1 MERCVVN
8 ETIHELKH
16 TFEVPNNGSAI
27 EGLNNSCF
35 NSPKYQRM
43 ASMKVQGNITAR
55 GEEPPMFLQ
64 RPSTGK
70 SQDVRHILTRTFRD
84 LYTRDAIGPET
95 VRNLNVSK
103 GGDDPYHERYVESL
117 QKVFEERQRRL
128 DEAAKLE
135 KHIMQAQARAMSAD
149 EKELNRVSKSCENY
163 NELGLPP
170 GRSHFR
176 SCIDTDLLRKNKLL
190 TPEDYATEEPSAV
203 PPPPS
208 PKIPSYA
215 RVTVSSQQHTR
226 MSEMREHSP
235 FPPQRTDLEDLEGP
249 TFLSDD
255 FQEGGLESSR
265 PDMEEVTRTKKEH
278 GWKIYMS
285 EEQREQDRQDLAT
298 LQSKVNYKRNPR
310 FVPPSATP
318 GGRTLIKG
326 YNPVS
331 KQVGIKPDLGDEK
344 KKEPSLI
351 FLLSPPIVKFTNYKS
366 GQVYELTLELK
377 NVSAVL
383 RQCRA
388 LPPTTSYFS
397 VGLGQFPGEHGL
409 VAPGMSCH
417 YAIRF
422 APDSL
427 KDYDDE
433 IRIQTQSSAP
443 IIVPL
448 QGRREPPKIT
458 LPKVLDVGY
467 CLVGGYHVA
476 QFIVKNHGGN
486 GRFCVL
492 NRNSWPAHNF
502 KQINSWVF
510 GHKKFGSS
518 KSSVVTNGAVAMPP
532 FNVRPS
538 VVELMK
544 GESGVIEV
552 IFSPKSVRNFTQEM
566 TLVCD
571 NCNVQ
576 HFTLQGESQKA
587 GVELV
592 SVERGTS
599 DPVPGELTDNTAQ
612 HLIRFDD
619 LNPFTYTD
627 RAIIVKNP
635 TNVSLPFQWNIYK
648 PDMSDPEEMEGRKI
662 DRVPD
667 VDSVFSVHPP
677 NGTLPPAGQIE
688 FKITFAPP
696 IVNEFH
702 MRGGS
707 AKSSKAGSSEHGDDE
722 NLDDSV
728 SEIILN
734 TDVKE
739 SRDYTALEIE
749 VKGSSIPLNVV
760 LHPYAIHIPGQNLVG
775 TTVKKLFAMANHSR
789 STITFTWQPCNE
801 KHILEVEPPFGE
813 LDPGMAMDMEI
824 SITGAEPG
832 KVIDNLYCYVMNLDE
847 PLHLHVEA
855 DFKGPELRIEE
866 PDINFGLIRLGQSI
880 TKEIT
885 LMNMSQIITKWSIQD
900 SPVFSS
906 SDDPMASCSQIGSSG
921 EVQPLAKLKVSIKF
935 TPTAIKSVKRVFE
948 VTVED
953 GNECN
958 ISAIGEVQS
967 PMVCLSSCE
976 ICMEDVYK
984 QVPVR
989 YQAVLVNQT
998 LLATEFKWGQVEGEH
1013 AKDCEIELDPMRGC
1027 INPREEKAITVNFR
1041 AVRSGEFSDL
1051 RIPCFVEGIESP
1063 LYLGLFADVKG
1074 LSASYRMS
1082 TDGNNPQCA
1091 EKLDFGEV
1099 LIGTT
1104 PKLYLHISNES
1115 AISAH
1120 YSISADYFIAKPP
1133 TPPQDKANRST
1144 RKSLLNK
1151 TPNLADPLAK
1161 TSAKARADLCQ
1172 AMLVQGLGA
1181 SFVALPASGKLQP
1194 YRQELI
1200 EITAYSDMWGS
1211 YTDTINIK
1219 VGDLDTHCIP
1229 VSMNVIGCPLNFQM
1243 TAAKHEQKP
1252 VVRFGTHVSGVAPIN
1267 RSMRINNISPFDIR
1281 VDWETYNI
1289 VEEDNKILDV
1299 MIAFGNAFPPRDT
1312 KGTEIIPPW
1321 QTPEPIKRMP
1331 TDMIPDTA
1339 DSSPLVSRVHSKYS
1353 LRSQPHLELEE
1364 DSEDEEE
1371 EVELEVKEEE
1381 NRLKVVS
1388 LFYRAHEGVPAQE
1401 PYNIKA
1407 KQLVIPA
1414 RGFSNVNITFTPLP
1428 TEVVTQEMDCE
1439 GFAIAHM
1446 SLDKNP
1452 NVENKVTRKQGYE
1465 VNPLHLD
1472 MAAHLKPALLS
1483 MECMDEEGMRYRS
1496 AMSDLMLDSQGNTHS
1511 ESFRVMGAILSNQTE
1526 SPLAFRLISKPP
1538 FLLVDLDPSTNRE
1551 ELTKAYVTE
1560 FQTLKPQHNLPVSS
1574 LCYRIP
1580 DIKTTTQSTKF
1591 QTSKPQHYLPVSS
1604 LCYRIPDIKTTTLST
1619 KFQTSKLQHYL
1630 PVSTEF
1636 QTLKPQ
1642 HYLPVSSLCYRIPD
1656 IKTTTQS
1663 TKFQTSKPQHYLPV
1677 SSLCYRIPD
1686 IKTTTLSTKFQTSK
1700 PQHYLPVSSLCYR
1713 IPDIKTTTQS
1723 TKFQTSK
1730 PQHYLPVSSLCYRIP
1745 DIKTTTQST
1754 KFQTLKPQH
1763 YLPVSSL
1770 CYRIPDI
1777 KTTTQSTKQDG
1788 KKIDIKDDLVVEF
1801 NNGTTQKLPLYATL
1815 SVPQM
1820 ELSKES
1826 LDFGTCLVGQRR
1838 ELQLTI
1844 SNRTASHCHW
1854 RVYLDSTSDSTTN
1867 ETFSIE
1873 PTEGY
1878 LEAHITHVSDSKSL
1892 LKVYFTAKHS
1902 EDYEAVFVFRGN
1914 LGEEPRKLFITGCGS
1929 YDEKHEA
1936 ILNV

>member
-1 MERCVVN
+1 
-8 ETIHELKH
+8 
-16 TFEVPNNGSAI
+16 
-27 EGLNNSCF
+27 
-35 NSPKYQRM
+35 M

-190 TPEDYATEEPSAV
+190 TPEDYATDEPSAV

-226 MSEMREHSP
+226 MSEMRDHSP

-249 TFLSDD
+249 TFLSED
-255 FQEGGLESSR
+255 FQEGGPESSR
-265 PDMEEVTRTKKEH
+265 PDMEEVTRTKREH

-427 KDYDDE
+427 KDYDDV

-443 IIVPL
+443 ILVPL
-448 QGRREPPKIT
+448 QGRREPPKLT

-502 KQINSWVF
+502 K
-510 GHKKFGSS
+510 
-518 KSSVVTNGAVAMPP
+518 SVVTNGAVAMPP

-552 IFSPKSVRNFTQEM
+552 IFSPKSVRSFTQEM

-571 NCNVQ
+571 NCNVS
-576 HFTLQGESQKA
+576 HFMLQGESQKA

-648 PDMSDPEEMEGRKI
+648 PDMSEPEEMEGRKI

-702 MRGGS
+702 SVLHMQLQQVPPFSEGGS
-707 AKSSKAGSSEHGDDE
+707 AKSSKAGSSEHGEEE

-760 LHPYAIHIPGQNLVG
+760 LHPYAIYIPGQNLVG

-789 STITFTWQPCNE
+789 STVTFTWQPCNE

-855 DFKGPELRIEE
+855 DFKGPELQIEE

-885 LMNMSQIITKWSIQD
+885 LVNKSQIITKWSIQD

-906 SDDPMASCSQIGSSG
+906 SDDPMAVSEFTFTPSSG
-921 EVQPLAKLKVSIKF
+921 EVQPLAKTKVSIKF

-1013 AKDCEIELDPMRGC
+1013 AKDCEIELDPMTGC

-1041 AVRSGEFSDL
+1041 ANRSGEFSDL

-1082 TDGNNPQCA
+1082 TDGTNTQSA

-1194 YRQELI
+1194 YSKELI

-1211 YTDTINIK
+1211 YTDTINVKYYHSYQLHK
-1219 VGDLDTHCIP
+1219 VGDLDTNCIP

-1289 VEEDNKILDV
+1289 VDEDNKILDV
-1299 MIAFGNAFPPRDT
+1299 MVAFGNAFPPRDT

-1339 DSSPLVSRVHSKYS
+1339 DSSPLVSRGHSKYS
-1353 LRSQPHLELEE
+1353 LRSQPYIELEE
-1364 DSEDEEE
+1364 DSDSEEE

-1388 LFYRAHEGVPAQE
+1388 LFYRAHEGEPAQE

-1428 TEVVTQEMDCE
+1428 TEIVTQEMDCE
-1439 GFAIAHM
+1439 GYAIAHM

-1452 NVENKVTRKQGYE
+1452 DVENKVTRKQGYE

-1511 ESFRVMGAILSNQTE
+1511 ESFRVMGAILSNHTE

-1560 FQTLKPQHNLPVSS
+1560 FQTLKPQHNLPVK
-1574 LCYRIP
+1574 IAFQ
-1580 DIKTTTQSTKF
+1580 TTTDLLK
-1591 QTSKPQHYLPVSS
+1591 YLNDSDFDN
-1604 LCYRIPDIKTTTLST
+1604 ITLR
-1619 KFQTSKLQHYL
+1619 
-1630 PVSTEF
+1630 E
-1636 QTLKPQ
+1636 
-1642 HYLPVSSLCYRIPD
+1642 
-1656 IKTTTQS
+1656 
-1663 TKFQTSKPQHYLPV
+1663 
-1677 SSLCYRIPD
+1677 
-1686 IKTTTLSTKFQTSK
+1686 
-1700 PQHYLPVSSLCYR
+1700 
-1713 IPDIKTTTQS
+1713 
-1723 TKFQTSK
+1723 
-1730 PQHYLPVSSLCYRIP
+1730 
-1745 DIKTTTQST
+1745 
-1754 KFQTLKPQH
+1754 
-1763 YLPVSSL
+1763 
-1770 CYRIPDI
+1770 
-1777 KTTTQSTKQDG
+1777 QDG

-1826 LDFGTCLVGQRR
+1826 LDFGVCLVGQRR

-1844 SNRTASHCHW
+1844 SNKTASHCHW
-1854 RVYLDSTSDSTTN
+1854 RVYQESTYDSSTIDR
-1867 ETFSIE
+1867 FSIE

-1902 EDYEAVFVFRGN
+1902 EHYESVFVFRGN
-1914 LGEEPRKLFITGCGS
+1914 LGEESRKLFIRGTGS

>member
-1 MERCVVN
+1 MGIHTRKLQSNRRLKVVLILQN
-8 ETIHELKH
+8 KQENGQHESSR
-16 TFEVPNNGSAI
+16 EY
-27 EGLNNSCF
+27 NS
-35 NSPKYQRM
+35 QRRG
-43 ASMKVQGNITAR
+43 ASHVSTEALYRKV
-55 GEEPPMFLQ
+55 
-64 RPSTGK
+64 
-70 SQDVRHILTRTFRD
+70 TRW
-84 LYTRDAIGPET
+84 PET

-190 TPEDYATEEPSAV
+190 TPEDYATDEPSAV

-215 RVTVSSQQHTR
+215 RVT
-226 MSEMREHSP
+226 
-235 FPPQRTDLEDLEGP
+235 RTDLEDLEGP
-249 TFLSDD
+249 TFLSED
-255 FQEGGLESSR
+255 FQEGGPESSR
-265 PDMEEVTRTKKEH
+265 PDMEEVTRTKREH

-383 RQCRA
+383 RD
-388 LPPTTSYFS
+388 S
-397 VGLGQFPGEHGL
+397 QFPGEHGL

-427 KDYDDE
+427 KDYDDV

-443 IIVPL
+443 ILVPL
-448 QGRREPPKIT
+448 QGRREPPKLT

-502 KQINSWVF
+502 K
-510 GHKKFGSS
+510 
-518 KSSVVTNGAVAMPP
+518 SVVTNGAVAMPP

-552 IFSPKSVRNFTQEM
+552 IFSPKSVRSFTQEM

-571 NCNVQ
+571 NCNVS
-576 HFTLQGESQKA
+576 HFMLQGESQKA

-648 PDMSDPEEMEGRKI
+648 PDMSEPEEMEGRKI

-702 MRGGS
+702 SVLHMQLQQVPPFSEGGS
-707 AKSSKAGSSEHGDDE
+707 AKSSKAGSSEHGEEE

-760 LHPYAIHIPGQNLVG
+760 LHPYAIYIPGQNLVG

-789 STITFTWQPCNE
+789 STVTFTWQPCNE

-855 DFKGPELRIEE
+855 DFKGPELQIEE

-885 LMNMSQIITKWSIQD
+885 LMNKSQIITKWSIQD

-906 SDDPMASCSQIGSSG
+906 SDDPMAVSEFTFTPSSG
-921 EVQPLAKLKVSIKF
+921 EVQPLAKTKVSIKF

-1013 AKDCEIELDPMRGC
+1013 AKDCEIELDPMTGC

-1041 AVRSGEFSDL
+1041 ANRSGEFSDL

-1082 TDGNNPQCA
+1082 TDGTNTQSA

-1115 AISAH
+1115 AISDH
-1120 YSISADYFIAKPP
+1120 YSISADCFIKPRHLLRTKLIEVLVQTTSLPKPP

-1172 AMLVQGLGA
+1172 AMLVQGFGA
-1181 SFVALPASGKLQP
+1181 SFVVQGFGASFVSL
-1194 YRQELI
+1194 YI
-1200 EITAYSDMWGS
+1200 NYNYYHS
-1211 YTDTINIK
+1211 YQLHK
-1219 VGDLDTHCIP
+1219 VGDLDTNCIP

-1289 VEEDNKILDV
+1289 VDEDNKILDV
-1299 MIAFGNAFPPRDT
+1299 MVAFGNAFPPRDT

-1339 DSSPLVSRVHSKYS
+1339 DSSPLVSRGHSKYS
-1353 LRSQPHLELEE
+1353 LRSQPYIELEE
-1364 DSEDEEE
+1364 DSDSEEE

-1388 LFYRAHEGVPAQE
+1388 LFYRAHEGEPAQE

-1439 GFAIAHM
+1439 GYAIAHM

-1452 NVENKVTRKQGYE
+1452 DVENKVTRKQGYE

-1511 ESFRVMGAILSNQTE
+1511 ESFRVMGAILSNHTE

-1560 FQTLKPQHNLPVSS
+1560 FQTLKPQHNLPVK
-1574 LCYRIP
+1574 IAFQ
-1580 DIKTTTQSTKF
+1580 TTTDLLK
-1591 QTSKPQHYLPVSS
+1591 YLNDSDFDN
-1604 LCYRIPDIKTTTLST
+1604 ITLR
-1619 KFQTSKLQHYL
+1619 
-1630 PVSTEF
+1630 E
-1636 QTLKPQ
+1636 
-1642 HYLPVSSLCYRIPD
+1642 
-1656 IKTTTQS
+1656 
-1663 TKFQTSKPQHYLPV
+1663 
-1677 SSLCYRIPD
+1677 
-1686 IKTTTLSTKFQTSK
+1686 
-1700 PQHYLPVSSLCYR
+1700 
-1713 IPDIKTTTQS
+1713 
-1723 TKFQTSK
+1723 
-1730 PQHYLPVSSLCYRIP
+1730 
-1745 DIKTTTQST
+1745 
-1754 KFQTLKPQH
+1754 
-1763 YLPVSSL
+1763 
-1770 CYRIPDI
+1770 
-1777 KTTTQSTKQDG
+1777 QDG

-1826 LDFGTCLVGQRR
+1826 LDFGVCLVGQRR

-1844 SNRTASHCHW
+1844 SNKTASHCHW
-1854 RVYLDSTSDSTTN
+1854 RVYQESTYDSSTIDR
-1867 ETFSIE
+1867 FSIE

-1902 EDYEAVFVFRGN
+1902 EHYESVFVFRGN
-1914 LGEEPRKLFITGCGS
+1914 LGEESRKLFIRGTGS

>member
-1 MERCVVN
+1 
-8 ETIHELKH
+8 
-16 TFEVPNNGSAI
+16 
-27 EGLNNSCF
+27 
-35 NSPKYQRM
+35 M
-43 ASMKVQGNITAR
+43 ASMKVQGNLTAR

-190 TPEDYATEEPSAV
+190 TPEDYATDEPSAV

-226 MSEMREHSP
+226 MSEMRDHSP

-249 TFLSDD
+249 TFLSED
-255 FQEGGLESSR
+255 FQEGGPESSR
-265 PDMEEVTRTKKEH
+265 VDMEEVTRTKREH

-427 KDYDDE
+427 KDYDDV

-443 IIVPL
+443 ILVPL
-448 QGRREPPKIT
+448 QGRREPPKLT

-552 IFSPKSVRNFTQEM
+552 IFSPKSVRSFTQEM
-566 TLVCD
+566 TLICD
-571 NCNVQ
+571 NCNVS
-576 HFTLQGESQKA
+576 HFMLQGESQKA

-648 PDMSDPEEMEGRKI
+648 PDMSEPEEMEGRKI

-702 MRGGS
+702 SVLHMQLQQVPPFSESGS

-760 LHPYAIHIPGQNLVG
+760 LHPYAIYIPGQNLVG

-789 STITFTWQPCNE
+789 STVTFTWQPCNE

-855 DFKGPELRIEE
+855 DFKGPELQIEE

-885 LMNMSQIITKWSIQD
+885 LMNKSQIITKWSIQD

-906 SDDPMASCSQIGSSG
+906 SDDPMAVSEFTFTPSSG
-921 EVQPLAKLKVSIKF
+921 EVQPLGKTKVSIKF

-1013 AKDCEIELDPMRGC
+1013 AKDCEIELDPMTGC

-1041 AVRSGEFSDL
+1041 ANRSGEFSDL
-1051 RIPCFVEGIESP
+1051 RIPCFVEGIEAP

-1082 TDGNNPQCA
+1082 TDGTNTQSA

-1194 YRQELI
+1194 YSKELI

-1219 VGDLDTHCIP
+1219 VGDLDTNYIP

-1289 VEEDNKILDV
+1289 VDEDNKILDV
-1299 MIAFGNAFPPRDT
+1299 MVAFGNAFPPRDT

-1339 DSSPLVSRVHSKYS
+1339 DSSPLVSRGHSKYS
-1353 LRSQPHLELEE
+1353 LRSQPYMELEE
-1364 DSEDEEE
+1364 DSDSEEE

-1428 TEVVTQEMDCE
+1428 TEEVTQEMDCE
-1439 GFAIAHM
+1439 GYAIAHM

-1452 NVENKVTRKQGYE
+1452 DVENKVTRKQGFE

-1511 ESFRVMGAILSNQTE
+1511 ESFRVMGAILSNHTE

-1560 FQTLKPQHNLPVSS
+1560 FQTLKPQHNLPVK
-1574 LCYRIP
+1574 IAFQ
-1580 DIKTTTQSTKF
+1580 TTTDLLK
-1591 QTSKPQHYLPVSS
+1591 YLNDSDHDNIA
-1604 LCYRIPDIKTTTLST
+1604 LR
-1619 KFQTSKLQHYL
+1619 
-1630 PVSTEF
+1630 E
-1636 QTLKPQ
+1636 
-1642 HYLPVSSLCYRIPD
+1642 
-1656 IKTTTQS
+1656 
-1663 TKFQTSKPQHYLPV
+1663 
-1677 SSLCYRIPD
+1677 
-1686 IKTTTLSTKFQTSK
+1686 
-1700 PQHYLPVSSLCYR
+1700 
-1713 IPDIKTTTQS
+1713 
-1723 TKFQTSK
+1723 
-1730 PQHYLPVSSLCYRIP
+1730 
-1745 DIKTTTQST
+1745 
-1754 KFQTLKPQH
+1754 
-1763 YLPVSSL
+1763 
-1770 CYRIPDI
+1770 
-1777 KTTTQSTKQDG
+1777 QDG

-1826 LDFGTCLVGQRR
+1826 LDFGVCLVGQRR

-1844 SNRTASHCHW
+1844 SNKTASHCHW
-1854 RVYLDSTSDSTTN
+1854 RVYQESTIDSSTIDR
-1867 ETFSIE
+1867 FSIE

-1902 EDYEAVFVFRGN
+1902 EHYETVFVFRGN
-1914 LGEEPRKLFITGCGS
+1914 LGEESRKLFIRGTGS